1 MIARVFIPL
10 LLIII
15 LPDVYLWLHRLR
27 RPVYSWAERL
37 LWLAPSALMIV
48 FSGILAV
55 SPSFVPDDIYWA
67 QLYIAL
73 LGVWVVPKLVYVLCS
88 AIGLAIC
95 RLAHSRRNW
104 GRLVGI
110 GIAGYMVYAF
120 VYGYTIGFADIEV
133 KHVTLAVDNLPKEFD
148 GLRVAH
154 LSDAHVGTYTGRR
167 AQILSRAVDSTLA
180 QRPDLICFTGDIQ
193 NVKPA
198 ELEPV
203 MPMLARLKAPLGV
216 YSVLGNHDY
225 ATYLGGTDEE
235 RSRAEQRLCQM
246 ERGLGWHLLLNDNC
260 VIRRGSDSIFIAGME
275 NDGEPPFPSRGDVG
289 KTMRGIPAGAFTLM
303 LEHDPS
309 SWTRT
314 ILPHSTAQVTLSG
327 HTHGGQIELFGLRF
341 TQLRQRHDLGLYRE
355 GQRWLYVN
363 AGLGGVVPMRYH
375 VNPEITIITLTTNKS

>member
-1 MIARVFIPL
+1 
-10 LLIII
+10 
-15 LPDVYLWLHRLR
+15 
-27 RPVYSWAERL
+27 
-37 LWLAPSALMIV
+37 
-48 FSGILAV
+48 
-55 SPSFVPDDIYWA
+55 
-67 QLYIAL
+67 
-73 LGVWVVPKLVYVLCS
+73 
-88 AIGLAIC
+88 
-95 RLAHSRRNW
+95 
-104 GRLVGI
+104 
-110 GIAGYMVYAF
+110 
-120 VYGYTIGFADIEV
+120 
-133 KHVTLAVDNLPKEFD
+133 
-148 GLRVAH
+148 
-154 LSDAHVGTYTGRR
+154 
-167 AQILSRAVDSTLA
+167 
-180 QRPDLICFTGDIQ
+180 
-193 NVKPA
+193 
-198 ELEPV
+198 

-235 RSRAEQRLCQM
+235 RIRAEQRLCQM

-260 VIRRGSDSIFIAGME
+260 VIRCGSDSIFIAGME